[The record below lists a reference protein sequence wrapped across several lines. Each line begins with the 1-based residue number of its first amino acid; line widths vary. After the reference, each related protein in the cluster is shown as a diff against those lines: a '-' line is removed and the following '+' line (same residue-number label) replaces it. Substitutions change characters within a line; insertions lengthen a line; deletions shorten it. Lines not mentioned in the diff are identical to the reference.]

1 MKKCLILLVM
11 TVLFACNSQAGY
23 VLKGVFKGAGNGNA
37 ILTMH
42 TEGGLVICDTVKMK
56 GGKFV
61 FEGEVPCVGFAL
73 VTVAPEGKEA
83 VQMRVALENS
93 KIEMRGDWRNVGI
106 NEEEELVIKGM
117 TVTGSKNNDVNEE
130 INKQWYVVEAMP
142 EFKKYAELAKMVFDA
157 PETLEDTTFYW
168 VYRKEFDAYM
178 ARVKEEQLKIMAA
191 NPSVETA
198 AYNLNF
204 MMNEMSLE
212 QLEQVFGLFDE
223 KVRES
228 ELVKEVR
235 DCIELRQ
242 RIEPGRPAPEFTL
255 ARRDGSLLSLSD
267 FRGKVV
273 VLDFWA
279 SWCKPCRAS
288 FPWVR
293 EFYKEYKD
301 KGVEIVGVSI
311 DKNRAS
317 WEKALDE
324 EQLPWPQVIDE
335 WVKDTYRVGGLFYVR
350 AVPMFVIVDKE
361 GKIVVRAHMESKEEL
376 SAVVEEA
383 LKK

>member
-1 MKKCLILLVM
+1 MKKYLILLM
-11 TVLFACNSQAGY
+11 MSVLFACNSQAGY
-23 VLKGVFKGAGNGNA
+23 VLKGVFKGAGDGCA
-37 ILTMH
+37 VLRMH
-42 TEGGLVICDTVKMK
+42 SKGKLVICDTVKMK

-61 FEGEVPCVGFAL
+61 FEGETPCVGFAL
-73 VTVAPEGKEA
+73 VTVVPEGKES
-83 VQMRVALENS
+83 VQMRLALENS
-93 KIEMRGDWRNVGI
+93 KIEMKGDWKNVGMD
-106 NEEEELVIKGM
+106 EEGELVVKGM

-130 INKQWYVVEAMP
+130 IGKQWKVVETLP
-142 EFKKYAELAKMVFDA
+142 GFTKYAELAKKVQDN
-157 PETLEDTTFYW
+157 PEILEDTTFYW

-178 ARVKEEQLKIMAA
+178 ARVKEEQLKIIVA

-198 AYNLNF
+198 AYQLYF
-204 MMNEMSLE
+204 MMNEMPLE
-212 QLEQVFGLFDE
+212 QLEQIFGLFDE
-223 KVRES
+223 KVGES
-228 ELVKEVR
+228 ELASEVR
-235 DCIELRQ
+235 ACIELRQ

-301 KGVEIVGVSI
+301 KGIEIIGMSI
-311 DKNRAS
+311 DSNRAS

-335 WVKDTYRVGGLFYVR
+335 TVKGSYRVEELYHVL
-350 AVPMFVIVDKE
+350 AVPMFVVVDKE
-361 GKIVVRAHMESKEEL
+361 GKIVLRAHMEKKEL
-376 SAVVEEA
+376 SAVVEEV

>member
-130 INKQWYVVEAMP
+130 INKQWYVVEALP
-142 EFKKYAELAKMVFDA
+142 EFKKYAELAKIVFDA

-178 ARVKEEQLKIMAA
+178 ARVKEEQLKVMAA

-223 KVRES
+223 KVRKS
-228 ELVKEVR
+228 ELVKDVR
-235 DCIELRQ
+235 DCLELRQ

-255 ARRDGSLLSLSD
+255 ARRDGSLLNLSD

-301 KGVEIVGVSI
+301 KGVEIIGVSI
-311 DKNRAS
+311 DEKKAS

-324 EQLPWPQVIDE
+324 EQLPWPQVLDE
-335 WVKDTYRVGGLFYVR
+335 KAKGGYRVDKLYHVQ

-361 GKIVVRAHMESKEEL
+361 GKIVMRAHMESKEEL
-376 SAVVEEA
+376 SAVVEKA

>member
-42 TEGGLVICDTVKMK
+42 AKGGLVICDTVKMK
-56 GGKFV
+56 AGKFL
-61 FEGEVPCVGFAL
+61 FEGEVPCVGFAS
-73 VTVAPEGKEA
+73 VVVAPEGKEA
-83 VQMRVALENS
+83 VRMRLALENS
-93 KIEMRGDWRNVGI
+93 RIEMRGDWKNVGM
-106 NEEEELVIKGM
+106 NEEEELGIKGM

-130 INKQWYVVEAMP
+130 LNDQWKVVEALP
-142 EFKKYAELAKMVFDA
+142 ELKKYAELAEKVA
-157 PETLEDTTFYW
+157 ANPEILEDTTFYW

-191 NPSVETA
+191 NPSVEIA
-198 AYNLNF
+198 AYGLSF
-204 MMNEMSLE
+204 MMNDMPLE
-212 QLEQVFGLFDE
+212 KLEQVFGQFDV

-228 ELVKEVR
+228 ELAREVR
-235 DCIELRQ
+235 ESIELRQ

-255 ARRDGSLLSLSD
+255 AQRDGSSVSLSD

-279 SWCKPCRAS
+279 SWCRPCRAS

-293 EFYKEYKD
+293 EFYEEYRE
-301 KGVEIVGVSI
+301 KGVEIIGVSI
-311 DKNRAS
+311 DAKKAS

-324 EQLPWPQVIDE
+324 EKLPWVQVIDE
-335 WVKDTYRVGGLFYVR
+335 TVKGIYRVGELYHVL
-350 AVPMFVIVDKE
+350 AVPMFVVVDKE
-361 GKIVVRAHMESKEEL
+361 GKIVVRAHMEKEEL
-376 SAVVEEA
+376 SEVVEKA
-383 LKK
+383 LGK

>member
-42 TEGGLVICDTVKMK
+42 AKGGLVICDTVKMK

-93 KIEMRGDWRNVGI
+93 KIERRGDWRNVGI
-106 NEEEELVIKGM
+106 NEEEELVGKGM

-130 INKQWYVVEAMP
+130 INKQWYVVEALP
-142 EFKKYAELAKMVFDA
+142 EFKKYAELAKIVFDA

-178 ARVKEEQLKIMAA
+178 ARVKEEQLKVMAA

-198 AYNLNF
+198 AYQLCF
-204 MMNEMSLE
+204 MMNDMPLE
-212 QLEQVFGLFDE
+212 QLEQVFGQFDE
-223 KVRES
+223 KVRKS
-228 ELVKEVR
+228 ELVKDVR
-235 DCIELRQ
+235 DCLELRQ

-255 ARRDGSLLSLSD
+255 ARRDGSLLNLSD

-288 FPWVR
+288 FSWVR

-301 KGVEIVGVSI
+301 KGVEIIGVSI
-311 DKNRAS
+311 DEKKAS

-324 EQLPWPQVIDE
+324 EQLPWSQVLDE
-335 WVKDTYRVGGLFYVR
+335 KAKGGYRVDKLYHVQ

-361 GKIVVRAHMESKEEL
+361 GKIVMRAHMESKEEL
-376 SAVVEEA
+376 SAVVEKA